1 MKINIPKA
9 PWKKNGKLLESLF
22 RKAVFDFKLIESD
35 TIGVALSGGKD
46 SLTLLFMLA
55 HISEKGF
62 PKLKIH
68 AFHVDG
74 EFSCGA
80 GVNINYL
87 KEICQELGVNLTICK
102 SSIKLENLECY
113 SCSRERRKLI
123 FNEAKKAGVTT
134 IAFGHHRDDNI
145 QTLLLN
151 LFQKGE
157 FKGMLPKIKMYKFG
171 ITIIRPLIYIKENDI
186 KTFASFYEFS
196 RIRCNCPK
204 SGSSNR
210 KTVEGLLNYVEEVF
224 PRVRINLALSAHLY
238 GSEKAAINP
247 EKKK

>member
-1 MKINIPKA
+1 MNISIPKA
-9 PWKKNGKLLESLF
+9 PWEKNGRMIESLF
-22 RKAVFDFKLIESD
+22 RKALFDFKLIESD
-35 TIGVALSGGKD
+35 SIAVALSGGKD

-55 HISEKGF
+55 HISGRGF

-68 AFHVDG
+68 AIHVDG

-80 GVNINYL
+80 GININYL
-87 KEICQELGVNLTICK
+87 KDLCKELDVKLIICK

-123 FNEAKKAGVTT
+123 FNEAKKIGISTV
-134 IAFGHHRDDNI
+134 AFGHHRDDNV

-151 LFQKGE
+151 LLQKGE

-186 KTFASFYEFS
+186 KTFANFYEFS

-204 SGSSNR
+204 GSVSNR
-210 KTVEGLLNYVEEVF
+210 KVVDNLLNYMEEIF
-224 PRVRINLALSAHLY
+224 PKTRTNLAISAHLY
-238 GSEKAAINP
+238 GSDKAAINP
-247 EKKK
+247 EK